1 MLRFAVKDSACD
13 KGNALVG
20 AHELAQTS
28 FNGSGVQAVIGAAC
42 TDASASAADYLTR
55 YQIPQLSPS
64 STGSALSDGVTYPF
78 FARTPPS
85 DAWQS
90 FALADVVEHLI
101 KAERVATVSYE
112 QAHWTSSMQ
121 AFTDEANTRSLRV
134 LASTSFAN
142 GQTNLSSNVDVLRR
156 SGALVVV
163 LFAPAAEA
171 SRFINATQAAGLDD
185 IVWVGSESVTLAVR
199 NMVTGNSDQAKLQAS
214 RLRGFAGIG
223 ASGAAGEA
231 YTAFQSRLSA
241 FRATVMGYGWCTAET
256 DDDGRYLWA
265 SDVPSWVAQ
274 ALPTITGQPH
284 TVSTCLW
291 AGDDVVND
299 FYAAFAY
306 DAVYAMAY
314 AIERTLAAAPHDPID
329 GTTLMG
335 QLLNTTFLGAT
346 GLVAFDKNGDRD
358 AGISYEVFNVV
369 NKPTLPTM
377 PMVGQW
383 EQGTTWSSRLTST
396 WSSRFTSSATYV
408 AADGRSSR
416 ATDFAGSNLLLPLAV
431 MCEDNAYEASKRQ
444 KEECDHIQHAVGAP
458 GMLEDLLRCHSL
470 PSRVCLRRE
479 AFVWAALP
487 SLEA

>member
-20 AHELAQTS
+20 AHELARTS
-28 FNGSGVQAVIGAAC
+28 FNGSGVHAVIGAAC
-42 TDASASAADYLTR
+42 TDASASAADYLTKF
-55 YQIPQLSPS
+55 QIPQLSPS
-64 STGSALSDGVTYPF
+64 STGSALSDGVAYPF

-90 FALADVVEHLI
+90 FALADVIEHLL
-101 KAERVATVSYE
+101 KAERVATVNYE
-112 QAHWTSSMQ
+112 EAHWTSTMQ
-121 AFTDEANTRSLRV
+121 AFADEANTRSLRV
-134 LASTSFAN
+134 LASTSFTN
-142 GQTNLSSNVDVLRR
+142 DQTNLSSHVDVLRR

-199 NMVTGNSDQAKLQAS
+199 DMVTGNSDQAS

-223 ASGAAGEA
+223 ASGAAGDA

-241 FRATVMGYGWCTAET
+241 FKATVMGYGWCTAET

-291 AGDDVVND
+291 AGDDAAND

-377 PMVGQW
+377 PMVGRW
-383 EQGTTWSSRLTST
+383 EQDTTWSSRLTST

-416 ATDFAGSNLLLPLAV
+416 AADLVAGSNLLLSLAV
-431 MCEDNAYEASKRQ
+431 MCEDNAYEASKRK

-458 GMLEDLLRCHSL
+458 ACYRGPLAV
-470 PSRVCLRRE
+470 P
-479 AFVWAALP
+479 
-487 SLEA
+487 